1 MNTSTTKDNPS
12 KLWDCKDT
20 ILVVV
25 STLLFVLASLFYP
38 RLPDQVISKFDLNG
52 NPTRTMDK
60 WAFWLLYGGLAILL
74 PIVIKMTRNLDP
86 RKANYSLFES
96 TFQLSR
102 WAVVLFIHF
111 IFGFGIAYN
120 LGYPVSMNMAVSLG
134 LGILW
139 IMIGNVMGRI
149 RFTYFMGIRTPWT
162 LASEEVWRRTHRF
175 GGKCWFVGGLVM
187 IIAAFFP
194 TAYFLV
200 TFITV
205 LLLSTIIP
213 TIYSY
218 MLYRKGFK
226 S

>member
-1 MNTSTTKDNPS
+1 MKTSTTKDNS
-12 KLWDCKDT
+12 VKLWDRKDT
-20 ILVVV
+20 ILIVV
-25 STLLFVLASLFYP
+25 SAVLFGLASLFYP
-38 RLPDQVISKFDLNG
+38 RLPDQVISKFDLHG
-52 NPTRTMDK
+52 NPTRTMVK
-60 WAFWLLYGGLAILL
+60 WAFWLLYGGMSLIL
-74 PIVIKMTRNLDP
+74 PIVIKLARNLDP
-86 RKANYSLFES
+86 RKANYALFES

-120 LGYPVSMNMAVSLG
+120 LGYQVSMNMVVSV
-134 LGILW
+134 GIGIFW
-139 IMIGNVMGRI
+139 IIMGNVMGRI
-149 RFTYFMGIRTPWT
+149 RFTYYMGIRTPWT
-162 LASEEVWRRTHRF
+162 LASEEVWRKTHRF

-194 TAYFLV
+194 AAYFLV
-200 TFITV
+200 TFIPV

-218 MLYRKGFK
+218 MLYRKGLK